1 MFKLN
6 KYESNKMIKYILGN
20 GGFAQELFEQVFVRD
35 ESFGGF
41 IIIRNGIVYI
51 INGNGVNKFTYPEDA
66 AFILGTGNKK
76 WRKEFI
82 EHFTSKYENNSKH
95 FPNIIANESHI
106 SSLASMGIGNVFCSF
121 SMLNANA
128 SIGDFNCL
136 NIYSSINHDCKVG
149 NNNVLSPY
157 ASLMG
162 YCKMG
167 NENFLGVSTHI
178 TPKCTLGNENTLSAG
193 EILFDDMNSREFFQS
208 GIITKKP

>member
-1 MFKLN
+1 MT
-6 KYESNKMIKYILGN
+6 KYMLGN
-20 GGFAQELFEQVFVRD
+20 GGFAQELFEQLFVHD
-35 ESFGGF
+35 DSFGGF
-41 IIIRNGIVYI
+41 IIIRNDISYVIGDT
-51 INGNGVNKFTYPEDA
+51 GVSKFNYPPDA

-76 WRKEFI
+76 WRRVFLD
-82 EHFTSKYENNSKH
+82 HFSSAYEKNINH
-95 FPNIIANESHI
+95 FPNVIADSAHI
-106 SSLASMGIGNVFCSF
+106 SSMSSMGIGNVFCSF

-149 NNNVLSPY
+149 DNNVLSPY
-157 ASLMG
+157 SSLMG

-178 TPKCTLGNENTLSAG
+178 TPKCTLGHENTLSAG
-193 EILFDDMNSREFFQS
+193 EILFDDMSNREFFQS